1 MDKEAIRRKIEEIEQ
16 QLSEL
21 KLSLLE
27 EDKQERT
34 PSSRREIVI
43 GDKVIIKNAKPGQEK
58 RGVVT
63 KINQES
69 GFVTVQTETQ
79 FIRRLRKNLR
89 KLQE

>member
-1 MDKEAIRRKIEEIEQ
+1 MDKETIRKKIEDIEQ

-27 EDKQERT
+27 ETERG

-43 GDKVIIKNAKPGQEK
+43 GDRVIIKNPKAGQEK
-58 RGVVT
+58 KGVVT
-63 KINQES
+63 KINEET
-69 GFVTVQTETQ
+69 GFVTVQTQTQ